1 MKQTWGMAF
10 NQLLEHEAGFTDDP
24 RDPGNHM
31 RDGRP
36 GCTNL
41 GVTQQAWEDYVGRPV
56 THDDMKQL
64 TRESV
69 EPFYKKKYW
78 DAIRADDLPLGVDY
92 MVFDVSV
99 NSGPGRA
106 AMILQECVGSKPDGV
121 IGPAT
126 LAAVSNENREDLIQE
141 YSLKR
146 LQFMQSLK
154 NWPVHGK
161 GWERRVSE
169 VAQLAK
175 DMEA

>member
-78 DAIRADDLPLGVDY
+78 DAIRADDLPMGVDY

-99 NSGPGRA
+99 NSLFQVPFIKIASFSFNQPPPGRV
-106 AMILQECVGSKPDGV
+106 LEPLG
-121 IGPAT
+121 
-126 LAAVSNENREDLIQE
+126 
-141 YSLKR
+141 
-146 LQFMQSLK
+146 
-154 NWPVHGK
+154 
-161 GWERRVSE
+161 RVLS
-169 VAQLAK
+169 
-175 DMEA
+175 